1 MEGKTTSCKP
11 RIFKK
16 TCLLFT
22 NNYSRENN
30 LQQIFQKIIQE
41 RGPFRDL
48 KEEDLQKELQKES
61 IKDESSAKSSETE
74 NVLEFATLD
83 SKRNVNDT
91 EVESMDSQA
100 YKKEL
105 IEQIMYVLS
114 YLIAHFKDFGINHQ
128 Y

>member
-105 IEQIMYVLS
+105 IEQIMYVILFNS
-114 YLIAHFKDFGINHQ
+114 SF
-128 Y
+128 